1 MEEKHLI
8 LIGLILTYIL
18 VVYLF
23 SRIGGRREIGKRRL
37 FWISLFLTP
46 LLGFAFFISSQHK
59 KLVLYT
65 EKRYKC
71 EDCGYVF
78 SEESECCP
86 MCEKEGK
93 INPLKK
99 VDMYMT

>member
-1 MEEKHLI
+1 MEEKHL
-8 LIGLILTYIL
+8 LLTGMVIAYVG

-23 SRIGGRREIGKRRL
+23 SRIGDKREIGKRRL

-46 LLGFAFFISSQHK
+46 VLGFAFFISSQHK
-59 KLVLYT
+59 KLVMYT

-78 SEESECCP
+78 SEKMDFCP
-86 MCEKEGK
+86 FCEKEGK
-93 INPLKK
+93 HNPLKE
-99 VDMYMT
+99 VDMFMT

>member
-1 MEEKHLI
+1 MEEKHLLLTGII
-8 LIGLILTYIL
+8 LVYIA

-23 SRIGGRREIGKRRL
+23 SRIGNKREIGKRRL

-46 LLGFAFFISSQHK
+46 VLGFAFFISSQHK
-59 KLVLYT
+59 KLVMYT

-78 SEESECCP
+78 TENRDCCP
-86 MCEKEGK
+86 FCEKEGK
-93 INPLKK
+93 NNPLKE
-99 VDMYMT
+99 VDMFMT